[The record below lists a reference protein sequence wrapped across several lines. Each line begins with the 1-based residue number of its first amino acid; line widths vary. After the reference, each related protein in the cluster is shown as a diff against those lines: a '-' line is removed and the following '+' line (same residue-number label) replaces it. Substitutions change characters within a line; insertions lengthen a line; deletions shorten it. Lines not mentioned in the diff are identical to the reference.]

1 MKRYLPISSIFI
13 FLIILAVGCGGPPA
27 PEITPESILEN
38 AVVYMCGL
46 AGFEFQT
53 SHTGPAVYLDA
64 DNSVQFVDAVG
75 HYVSPDKALTK
86 VNISVMGMVTE
97 ITVISLED
105 IQWGSNPL
113 SGAYQELDSA
123 YLFKPTQYLDPTAG
137 FFPSLGSGTYE
148 LVLVGEEEL
157 EEIPGVTLTHLRG
170 IIPGAMISA
179 ISNELIIV
187 ESMAADMWV
196 DTTTNQVHRV
206 VLTDLAGEGEGYS
219 TWQFNFWNYDATVE
233 ITAP

>member
-1 MKRYLPISSIFI
+1 MKRYLPITPI
-13 FLIILAVGCGGPPA
+13 LIVLTILAAGCGGPLSS
-27 PEITPESILEN
+27 EITPESILEN
-38 AVVYMCGL
+38 AVVYMCSL

-64 DNSVQFVDAVG
+64 DNLVQFVDAVG

-105 IQWGSNPL
+105 VQWGSNPL

-123 YLFKPTQYLDPTAG
+123 YLFKPTQYFDPTAG

-148 LVLVGEEEL
+148 LVIVGEEEL
-157 EEIPGVTLTHLRG
+157 EEMPGVTLTHLSG
-170 IIPGAMISA
+170 IIPGAMISE
-179 ISNELIIV
+179 ISNDLIIV
-187 ESMAADMWV
+187 ESMIADMWV

-206 VLTDLAGEGEGYS
+206 VLTDQAGEGEGYS
-219 TWQFNFWNYDATVE
+219 TWQFNFWNFGATVE
-233 ITAP
+233 ISAP